1 MASGIHMIGTVQN
14 NRQAEGTHAAIEV
27 QAKETAENFK
37 KLAGRVNEI
46 DNVAQALKSKKPE

>member
-1 MASGIHMIGTVQN
+1 MIGTVQN